1 MPDIYIKNVQPGL
14 AKKYR
19 DLIVTAK
26 AAGLTGHLVVT
37 HLLEGMLDNQKS
49 LGYPI
54 IKKIKKNIGGE

>member
-1 MPDIYIKNVQPGL
+1 MPDISIKNVSVVL
-14 AKKYR
+14 AKKHR
-19 DLIVTAK
+19 DLIVAAK

-37 HLLEGMLDNQKS
+37 HLYEGMLDNQKS